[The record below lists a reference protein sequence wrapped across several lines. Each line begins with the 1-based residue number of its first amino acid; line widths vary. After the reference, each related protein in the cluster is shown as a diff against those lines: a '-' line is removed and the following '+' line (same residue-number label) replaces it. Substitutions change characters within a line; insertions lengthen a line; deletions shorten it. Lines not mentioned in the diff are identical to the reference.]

1 MEDMSPPRKASEEE
15 TPPDFGDWEDPST
28 VVSGERTRDDF
39 LDVALQLREPTPI
52 SEIAERADRG
62 EDSAREYMRFFA
74 ELGVVERVTEGP
86 EQYRVDRD
94 YLRWRRVRRVKQQYT
109 PDEIA
114 GMLSETSDAIDG
126 YQEEFGVES
135 PDRVSVAEYAEE
147 NGMDVEDVWRKVS
160 GWKTEINRR
169 RILDEA
175 LKAAEEKTGV

>member
-1 MEDMSPPRKASEEE
+1 
-15 TPPDFGDWEDPST
+15 
-28 VVSGERTRDDF
+28 
-39 LDVALQLREPTPI
+39 
-52 SEIAERADRG
+52 
-62 EDSAREYMRFFA
+62 MRFFA

-126 YQEEFGVES
+126 YQEEFDVES
-135 PDRVSVAEYAEE
+135 PDRVPVSEYAEE
-147 NGMDVEDVWRKVS
+147 NDMDVEEVWRRVS

-175 LKAAEEKTGV
+175 LKAAEEKTIA